1 MSQVAKSFEEHNIIP
16 DILPAGTQVPHN
28 LGIHWPKVNLRAP
41 GDRLHR
47 DEVQEIPT
55 ITTDLKVSLAVIHPT
70 VKSQTDQNTKII
82 SHPAQQ
88 PKNADTQEY
97 VLLMVDPDLTHY
109 NDRTFGQVRHWL
121 VPKVKLSSDG
131 NVSINQAATISP
143 YVGPAPLAAHL
154 VVGESRPSRYTFLLL
169 KHRTA
174 GPPAVLDPDTLKA
187 HYEGDAGQFGGEM
200 QNVID
205 RMGFD
210 TAVFMQKNG
219 LEVVAGTFMF
229 VDGNVKSTLANAGLL
244 ATGVAQKVAGQ

>member
-1 MSQVAKSFEEHNIIP
+1 MSQVTKSFEEHNIIP
-16 DILPAGTQVPHN
+16 DVLPAGTQVPHN

-47 DEVQEIPT
+47 DEVQETPT
-55 ITTDLKVSLAVIHPT
+55 ITTDLK
-70 VKSQTDQNTKII
+70 
-82 SHPAQQ
+82 
-88 PKNADTQEY
+88 PKDDDTQEY

-229 VDGNVKSTLANAGLL
+229 VEGNVKSTLANAGLL

>member
-1 MSQVAKSFEEHNIIP
+1 MSQVTKSFEEHNIIP
-16 DILPAGTQVPHN
+16 DVLPAGTQVPHN

-47 DEVQEIPT
+47 DEVQETPT
-55 ITTDLKVSLAVIHPT
+55 ITTDLK
-70 VKSQTDQNTKII
+70 
-82 SHPAQQ
+82 
-88 PKNADTQEY
+88 PKDADTQEY

-205 RMGFD
+205 RMGFN

-229 VDGNVKSTLANAGLL
+229 VEGNVKSTLANAGLL

>member
-1 MSQVAKSFEEHNIIP
+1 MSQVTKSFEEHNIIP
-16 DILPAGTQVPHN
+16 DVLPAGTQVPHN

-47 DEVQEIPT
+47 DEVQETPT
-55 ITTDLKVSLAVIHPT
+55 ITTDLK
-70 VKSQTDQNTKII
+70 
-82 SHPAQQ
+82 
-88 PKNADTQEY
+88 PKDDDTQEY

-205 RMGFD
+205 RMGFN

-229 VDGNVKSTLANAGLL
+229 VEGNVKSTLANAGLL

>member
-1 MSQVAKSFEEHNIIP
+1 MTQVTKSFEEHNLIP
-16 DILPAGTQVPHN
+16 DVLPAGTQVPHN

-47 DEVQEIPT
+47 DELQETPT
-55 ITTDLKVSLAVIHPT
+55 ITTDLKPSE
-70 VKSQTDQNTKII
+70 D
-82 SHPAQQ
+82 
-88 PKNADTQEY
+88 ADTQEY

-121 VPKVKLSSDG
+121 VPKVKVTKDG
-131 NVSINQAATISP
+131 NVTINQAATISP

-154 VVGESRPSRYTFLLL
+154 VVGESRPSRYTFLLF
-169 KHRTA
+169 KHKTA

-187 HYEGDAGQFGGEM
+187 HYEGNPGQFGGEM
-200 QNVID
+200 QNIID

-210 TAVFMQKNG
+210 TAVFMAKNG

-229 VDGNVKSTLANAGLL
+229 VEGNVKSSLANAGLL